1 MRSLSILAL
10 CTTLAATAAA
20 QSSSPFGRW
29 DLVAN
34 AGGSTIPMWLEL
46 TTGAPPGG
54 RLQGGWGHAL
64 PLSNVRIEKG
74 RITFPVPTEEPTT
87 TPSQFTAT
95 VTGNQLS
102 GEIVSPGGARLVITG
117 VRAPS
122 LVRSRSPDW
131 GEPINLLANGLA
143 GWRPRPTGG
152 RNGWTYLEGTL
163 SNIPPSVDLIS
174 NARFTDFKLHIEVN
188 VPPQGNSG
196 IYLRG
201 RHEVQVQD
209 DYGKPPCN
217 RCMGG
222 IYGQVQPMRN
232 ATRAPGDWQ
241 EFDITLIGR
250 RVTVVLNGVTI
261 IDNQEIPG
269 ITGGALDSNEGEPG
283 PIMLQGDHTGV
294 KYRNIRITPA
304 K

>member
-1 MRSLSILAL
+1 MHSLRLMAL
-10 CTTLAATAAA
+10 LGAVAATPLTG
-20 QSSSPFGRW
+20 QTGSVFGRW

-34 AGGSTIPMWLEL
+34 AGGSVYPMWLEL

-64 PLSNVRIEKG
+64 PLSGVRVEKG
-74 RITFPVPTEEPTT
+74 QITFPVPTEQPTAN
-87 TPSQFTAT
+87 PSQFTAT
-95 VTGNQLS
+95 VNGNQLN
-102 GEIVSPGGARLVITG
+102 GEIVSPGGGRIVITG

-122 LVRSRSPDW
+122 LVRSRSPEW
-131 GEPINLLANGLA
+131 GEPVNLLANGLS
-143 GWRPRPTGG
+143 GWEARGGG
-152 RNGWTYLEGTL
+152 RNGWSYIEGILTNL
-163 SNIPPSVDLIS
+163 PPSVDLIS
-174 NARFTDFKLHIEVN
+174 RERFTDFKLHIEVN
-188 VPPQGNSG
+188 LPPQGNSG

-209 DYGKPPCN
+209 DYGKAPCN
-217 RCMGG
+217 RCMAG

-232 ATRAPGDWQ
+232 AAKPAGEWQ
-241 EFDITLIGR
+241 AFDITLIGR
-250 RVTVVLNGVTI
+250 RVTVVLNGVTV

-294 KYRNIRITPA
+294 KYRNIRVVPA
-304 K
+304 R